1 MLRMTLMA
9 GAALGGLA
17 LATAFP
23 VIPQTAR
30 SLVGLPVSSA
40 VGAGPTGPAAAP
52 KGGGHGHGHGHAE
65 GEEHGEEGHIAMTAE
80 QVEAAGI
87 LVAPIR
93 GGALVSRTSVPGI
106 LAASQDRQAR
116 VTARLGGIVAEVR
129 KSLGEEV
136 QKGDV
141 MAVLESREV
150 ADAKGEF
157 LAATRSA
164 ALAETT
170 LARETR
176 LWRQKISAEQEFLQA
191 RAAAE
196 EARIKVDLGRA
207 RLAAFGLSE
216 EEIAALARQPAAAL
230 RRLELRAPIA
240 GRVTARNAVLGA
252 SVAADAEVFSVAD
265 LSVLWV
271 EMSVPPRDL
280 PMVRQGQTV
289 MVSGEGD
296 ARTEGKVV
304 FLSPVLDQETRSAR
318 AVAEIPNTDGKWQAG
333 GFVTAHLATAEQ
345 PVDVLVPRDAVQE
358 VEGRKVV
365 FVRNDEGFELRE
377 VEVGREDATSYEVIF
392 GLDEGT
398 EVAVGNA
405 FVLRAELSKSEAGHA
420 H

>member
-9 GAALGGLA
+9 GAALSGLA
-17 LATAFP
+17 LAAAFP

-40 VGAGPTGPAAAP
+40 VGAAPAAPAAAP
-52 KGGGHGHGHGHAE
+52 KRDGHGHAHGE
-65 GEEHGEEGHIAMTAE
+65 GGESHGEEGHIAMTAE
-80 QVEAAGI
+80 QVEAAAI
-87 LVAPIR
+87 KVAPVR
-93 GGALVSRTSVPGI
+93 GGTLVTRTSVPGV

-116 VTARLGGIVAEVR
+116 VTARLAGIVAEVR
-129 KSLGEEV
+129 KGLGDEV
-136 QKGDV
+136 AKGDV
-141 MAVLESREV
+141 LAVLESREI
-150 ADAKGEF
+150 AEAKGDF
-157 LAATRSA
+157 LATSRQL
-164 ALAETT
+164 ALAETV
-170 LARETR
+170 LSRETR
-176 LWRQKISAEQEFLQA
+176 LWRQRISAEQDLLQA

-196 EARIKVDLGRA
+196 EVRIKLDLSRQ
-207 RLAAFGLSE
+207 RLSALGLSDD
-216 EEIAALARQPAAAL
+216 EIAALPRQPAASL
-230 RRLELRAPIA
+230 RRHEVRAPIA
-240 GRVTARNAVLGA
+240 GRVTARTAILGA
-252 SVAADAEVFSVAD
+252 SVSADTEVFSLAD

-280 PMVRQGQTV
+280 PMARQGQTV
-289 MVSGEGD
+289 MVTGEGE

-304 FLSPVLDQETRSAR
+304 FLSPLLDPETRSAR
-318 AVAEIPNTDGKWQAG
+318 AVAEIPNGDAAWQAG

-365 FVRNDEGFELRE
+365 FVRNEEGFELRE
-377 VEVGREDATSYEVIF
+377 VEIGREDANGYEVIF